1 MQIENAKHYIN
12 NIFEIATPSRRCLG
26 KIMLK
31 LLAPLIKNV
40 NETKKDKT
48 PRKVKKKT
56 KKRYKRQMPKI
67 GNFRS
72 HMAMSFFFFR
82 RVGVG

>member
-12 NIFEIATPSRRCLG
+12 NIFEIATPSCRCLG

-48 PRKVKKKT
+48 PRKVKKKKQ
-56 KKRYKRQMPKI
+56 KKDIKGKCPKSETFVVI
-67 GNFRS
+67 WQ
-72 HMAMSFFFFR
+72 
-82 RVGVG
+82 

>member
-48 PRKVKKKT
+48 PRKVKKK
-56 KKRYKRQMPKI
+56 KC
-67 GNFRS
+67 
-72 HMAMSFFFFR
+72 
-82 RVGVG
+82 